1 MKGIGRKYIGDM
13 FAAIGSRTK
22 AGKAISSGAR
32 AMAATAPAGMVT
44 PAAMSAHMRPG
55 HIKAGKRIAAAAKG
69 RVRRRRAFS
78 QARGEAGV
86 EGTLGKGSDMGLEF
100 ASSCRECSIGRVGK

>member
-1 MKGIGRKYIGDM
+1 MPAGIGRKYIGDM

-55 HIKAGKRIAAAAKG
+55 HIKAGKRIAAHGAYGVMGASGMNMAYSNRRGNSYRPPSQPINPISSPQGSG
-69 RVRRRRAFS
+69 RYA
-78 QARGEAGV
+78 
-86 EGTLGKGSDMGLEF
+86 
-100 ASSCRECSIGRVGK
+100 

>member
-1 MKGIGRKYIGDM
+1 MPAGIGRKYIGDM

-44 PAAMSAHMRPG
+44 PVAMSAYVRPG
-55 HIKAGKRIAAAAKG
+55 HIKAGKKITGYGIMGASGANMAYSNRRGNSYRPPSQPINPISSPQGSG
-69 RVRRRRAFS
+69 RYA
-78 QARGEAGV
+78 
-86 EGTLGKGSDMGLEF
+86 
-100 ASSCRECSIGRVGK
+100 

>member
-1 MKGIGRKYIGDM
+1 MPAGIGRKYIGDM

-44 PAAMSAHMRPG
+44 PAAMSAYLRPG
-55 HIKAGKRIAAAAKG
+55 HIKAGKRMTAYGVMGASGMNMAYSNRRGNSYRPPSQPINPISSPQGSG
-69 RVRRRRAFS
+69 RYV
-78 QARGEAGV
+78 
-86 EGTLGKGSDMGLEF
+86 
-100 ASSCRECSIGRVGK
+100 

>member
-1 MKGIGRKYIGDM
+1 MPAGIGRKYIGDM

-44 PAAMSAHMRPG
+44 PAAMSAHVRPG
-55 HIKAGKRIAAAAKG
+55 HIKAGKRMNAYGVMGASGMNMAYSNRRGNSYRPPSQPINPISSPQGSG
-69 RVRRRRAFS
+69 RYA
-78 QARGEAGV
+78 
-86 EGTLGKGSDMGLEF
+86 
-100 ASSCRECSIGRVGK
+100 